1 MVEFADHRS
10 TETLAEP
17 ARLRR
22 ALRAAIESALPALRV
37 VAEGFLTES
46 SPTDLLAVGGD
57 GEIVSIRIAEP
68 GGDAAVLTR
77 VLADLSW
84 LRPRR
89 EDFLKLAPGLGIEPS
104 AEPRALVLARDF
116 GRETLAAV
124 DNFPAMTVSLWRWQG
139 IEATA
144 RPRLW
149 IESASPEQ
157 TATAR
162 MAGTR
167 SAPAA
172 PLPGLPRRPSGIASP
187 SNAARYPE
195 RGGPLADP
203 PSPSAFRTGLVEADL
218 EPAPPPETSRP
229 IDLQSGLMPGPARSA
244 RRSR

>member
-1 MVEFADHRS
+1 MVEFADRRS
-10 TETLAEP
+10 TEDLAEP

-22 ALRAAIESALPALRV
+22 ALRAAIESAMPALRI
-37 VAEGFLTES
+37 VAEGFLTETS
-46 SPTDLLAVGGD
+46 QTDLLAVGGD

-124 DNFPAMTVSLWRWQG
+124 DNFPATTVSLWRWQG
-139 IEATA
+139 IEASE

-149 IESASPEQ
+149 IEPVAPEL
-157 TATAR
+157 TAMAR
-162 MAGTR
+162 VSGTR
-167 SAPAA
+167 SAPATPA
-172 PLPGLPRRPSGIASP
+172 PGLSRRPSGIASP
-187 SNAARYPE
+187 ANAARYPE
-195 RGGPLADP
+195 RGGSLADP
-203 PSPSAFRTGLVEADL
+203 PSPSAFRTGLVDADL
-218 EPAPPPETSRP
+218 EPAPPLETSRP
-229 IDLQSGLMPGPARSA
+229 NDLQAGPFPGPARSA